1 MPRGASG
8 ASGAAAT
15 GGASGNDTAN
25 GFSHTRPRD
34 GQPVTGRA
42 VPRTGPIPGSGGGTT
57 IIVPGYYGGYY
68 PWAFGGLGFYG
79 YSAGYYDPWFGGAP
93 YDPYDPYFGSQGSAP
108 SETGGLKLKI
118 KPSNA
123 TVYIDG
129 YYVGVVDDYDG
140 VFQKLS
146 IEPGAHRV
154 EVRAPG
160 YETLSFEIRIEPG
173 HTTTYRGELQKLP
186 N

>member
-1 MPRGASG
+1 VPRASSSAGATSS
-8 ASGAAAT
+8 A
-15 GGASGNDTAN
+15 TAN
-25 GFSHTRPRD
+25 DADGFAHGRPRD
-34 GQPVTGRA
+34 GQPVTGHA
-42 VPRTGPIPGSGGGTT
+42 VPRPNSTPVPGGGAT
-57 IIVPGYYGGYY
+57 IIIPGYYGGYY

-79 YSAGYYDPWFGGAP
+79 GYTAGYYDPLFGVAPYDP
-93 YDPYDPYFGSQGSAP
+93 YDPYDPYFGPQGSAP

-118 KPSNA
+118 KPNNA

-146 IEPGAHRV
+146 IEPGEHRV

-160 YETLSFEIRIEPG
+160 YETLTFEIRIEPG

>member
-1 MPRGASG
+1 VANPSG
-8 ASGAAAT
+8 ANSGT
-15 GGASGNDTAN
+15 GAPPYA
-25 GFSHTRPRD
+25 RPND
-34 GQPVTGRA
+34 GQPTVGHA
-42 VPRTGPIPGSGGGTT
+42 VPRTGSTPLPGGGGTT
-57 IIVPGYYGGYY
+57 IIVPGFYGGFY

-79 YSAGYYDPWFGGAP
+79 SGLYDPWFGADPYGS
-93 YDPYDPYFGSQGSAP
+93 YDPFFGSQTYSS

-118 KPSNA
+118 KPNSA

-146 IEPGAHRV
+146 IEPGMHRV

-160 YETLSFEIRIEPG
+160 YETLSFDIRIEPG